1 MSDPSRTT
9 GYHHGDLH
17 EALLVAGQ
25 DVLRERG
32 LQGFTLRECARRA
45 GVSHA
50 APKHHFGNAR
60 GFLTEIAARGFN
72 QLVTTLRSHLE
83 DANDDLDAQFLATS
97 TAYAEFAASYPEHF
111 RIMFRS
117 DLLDTD
123 SKTLTSAA
131 RATFTILTNVIRRQR
146 GEPDIAAEALM
157 DNIKSEALLNDILL
171 GWCHVHGYAHLR
183 MEGQL
188 AMIPAGVQ
196 SEMLARAAHRLG
208 NMIRSDAKDATDA
221 AGG

>member
-1 MSDPSRTT
+1 MSDSSRTK

-25 DVLRERG
+25 NVLRERG

-72 QLVTTLRSHLE
+72 QLVTTLRGHLE
-83 DANDDLDAQFLATS
+83 DADDDLDAQFLAAS
-97 TAYAEFAASYPEHF
+97 TAYSEFATGYPEHF

-123 SKTLTSAA
+123 SEILMSAA
-131 RATFTILTNVIRRQR
+131 RATFTVLTNVIRRQR
-146 GEPDIAAEALM
+146 GEPDIGIEELM
-157 DNIKSEALLNDILL
+157 DTIASEALLNDILL

-183 MEGQL
+183 LEGQL
-188 AMIPAGVQ
+188 AMIPGSVQ
-196 SEMLARAAHRLG
+196 SRMLDRAAQRLSK
-208 NMIRSDAKDATDA
+208 MIRSDATDA
-221 AGG
+221 AGA

>member
-1 MSDPSRTT
+1 MSGSTRTT
-9 GYHHGDLH
+9 AYHHGDLH

-83 DANDDLDAQFLATS
+83 EADDDLDAQFLATS
-97 TAYAEFAASYPEHF
+97 TAYSEFAASYPEHF

-146 GEPDIAAEALM
+146 GEPDIAVEALM
-157 DNIKSEALLNDILL
+157 ENIKSETLLNDILL

-188 AMIPAGVQ
+188 AMIPASVQ
-196 SEMLARAAHRLG
+196 SEMLGRAAQRLG
-208 NMIRSDAKDATDA
+208 NMIRSDATDA
-221 AGG
+221 AGA